1 MGKLDHCLLPKQ
13 DLVILSLWAL
23 PPARG
28 PFLWSRAILPGA
40 LAPPAPS
47 LSPCHPPDLCPAS
60 LSLQPPFP
68 PTLPESG
75 GCPGSRARRRVSS
88 LKTRGKLASAD
99 PLPSRR
105 RERGGSLSTSEG
117 TVHFDEPELE
127 LVLRLGF
134 SEETWSWL
142 RTPGPCLGHSPPA
155 PVTGPCGAPA
165 GRCQGPL
172 QGRSPSPRLPWI
184 PQ

>member
-1 MGKLDHCLLPKQ
+1 MPGQ
-13 DLVILSLWAL
+13 QSEAARLVPEDSGEAGLCR
-23 PPARG
+23 PPAVEEEG
-28 PFLWSRAILPGA
+28 
-40 LAPPAPS
+40 
-47 LSPCHPPDLCPAS
+47 
-60 LSLQPPFP
+60 
-68 PTLPESG
+68 
-75 GCPGSRARRRVSS
+75 
-88 LKTRGKLASAD
+88 
-99 PLPSRR
+99 
-105 RERGGSLSTSEG
+105 ERGSLSTSEG